1 MVIKILITIICN
13 VCKLGCAHAF
23 HRFET
28 GQYLI
33 NLMYL
38 LIYIFQIGGH
48 QKIGDCKVC
57 GCHIR
62 GEHSYNQSPFYQKDV
77 ASQIL
82 RSKMPLRCRKSLES
96 LQSWKF
102 CGSIRIEVKT
112 IWCQTQVLNLDQVD
126 DWGGN
131 EVNVLLFK
139 TFFENAVLLLVIRS
153 RNVLWTLV
161 FNALKVILI

>member
-1 MVIKILITIICN
+1 MKSAMVIKILITIICN
-13 VCKLGCAHAF
+13 VCKLAF

-48 QKIGDCKVC
+48 QKIGDCKIC

-62 GEHSYNQSPFYQKDV
+62 GEHSYNQSPFHQKDV

-96 LQSWKF
+96 LQ
-102 CGSIRIEVKT
+102 
-112 IWCQTQVLNLDQVD
+112 
-126 DWGGN
+126 
-131 EVNVLLFK
+131 
-139 TFFENAVLLLVIRS
+139 
-153 RNVLWTLV
+153 
-161 FNALKVILI
+161 